1 VERYNFKV
9 IEKKWQDKWEKNKT
23 FSTTIDKNKK
33 KFYCLEMFP
42 YPSGKIHMGHV
53 RNYTIG
59 DVLARFKSLE
69 NYNVLH
75 PMGWDSFGMPAEN
88 AARQNNL
95 DPKTWTEKNISV
107 MKDQLKK
114 LGLSIDWDKE
124 ISTCSPDYYKHQQEF
139 FLELYDKGLVYRKEN
154 YVNWDPVDKTVLAN
168 EQVIDGKGWRSG
180 AIVERKKLNQWFFK
194 ITEFSKELLESLDTL
209 KEWPNKV
216 KIMQKNWIGRS
227 YGCEIKFKIESQ
239 KKIEEI
245 KCYTTR
251 PDTLFG
257 MSFLALSVDHP
268 VAKFYA
274 SDPEFIK
281 FKEECS
287 KTGTTEES
295 IAAAEKLGFKT
306 DLMAINPLDETLKV
320 PVYFANFVLMD
331 YGLGAVFGC
340 PAHDQRD
347 LDFAKKYNL
356 PITPVVRP
364 EKDKEFSIKD
374 KAYTDG
380 GYLFNSKFLNDMKV
394 PNDSIS
400 KTIEYLEKKDIGHK
414 KTNYRLKDWGISRQR
429 YWGCPIPIAYD
440 ENSNPIKIP
449 KSMLPVKLPE
459 INKFETTG
467 NPLDQLHEWK
477 NIMINDKK
485 YTRETDTL
493 DTFVDS
499 SWYFLRFCSASK
511 TDYGYDHEAIKYWMP
526 VDQYIGG
533 VEHAILHLLYS
544 RFFMHALS
552 YKNKS
557 FNIKEPFKGLFT
569 QGMVCHET
577 YKDKNNNWISPDELV
592 VINGEKFLKKN
603 NSESVKVGPSES
615 MSKSKK
621 NTIDPEK
628 IIDKFGADSVR
639 LFILSDSPPEKDVQW
654 SDEGMVSS
662 YKFVQK
668 LWILNQKILGE
679 IEANH
684 PPSSNNS
691 IEKISNQFVKNVT
704 NNINSFSYNK
714 IVANFHEMYSSLNKI
729 VLDKIEKKKLIE
741 NYKKILIA
749 MNPVIPHFS
758 NECLELFNQ
767 KEEIKWPKINEEILV
782 ENNKNFVVQINGKT
796 RGIIEAKKDISE
808 EDLLVKINQNSKLK
822 NYIESKSIKKKI
834 FIPEKLINIIV
845 S

>member
-9 IEKKWQDKWEKNKT
+9 IEKKWQDIWAKNKV
-23 FSTTIDKNKK
+23 FSTIVDKNKK

-59 DVLARFKSLE
+59 DVLARFKTLQ

-114 LGLSIDWDKE
+114 LGLSIDWEKE
-124 ISTCSPDYYKHQQEF
+124 ISTCSPEYYKHQQEF

-216 KIMQKNWIGRS
+216 KVMQQNWIGRS

-274 SDPEFIK
+274 SDSEFIK
-281 FKEECS
+281 FKKECS

-306 DLMAINPLDETLKV
+306 DLEAINPLDKNIKV
-320 PVYFANFVLMD
+320 PVFFANFVLMD

-356 PITPVVRP
+356 SIIPVVRP
-364 EKDKEFSIKD
+364 EKDKEFSID
-374 KAYTDG
+374 YNAYTG
-380 GYLFNSKFLNDMKV
+380 KGYLFNSKFLNNLKV
-394 PNDSIS
+394 PEESIP
-400 KTIEYLEKKDIGHK
+400 KTIEHLEVNNIGER

-440 ENSNPIKIP
+440 ENGNPIKIP

-459 INKFETTG
+459 IDKFETSG
-467 NPLDQLHEWK
+467 NPLDHLEKWK
-477 NIMINDKK
+477 NISIDGKN
-485 YTRETDTL
+485 YIRETDTL

-499 SWYFLRFCSASK
+499 SWYFLRFCSANK
-511 TDYGYDHEAIKYWMP
+511 TDYGFDHEEISYWLP

-544 RFFMHALS
+544 RFFMQALS
-552 YKNKS
+552 YKNVN

-577 YKDKNNNWISPDELV
+577 YRDKNNNWISPDELV
-592 VINGEKFLKKN
+592 DINGKKFLKKN
-603 NSESVKVGPSES
+603 NNEPVIVGPSES

-628 IIDKFGADSVR
+628 IINEYGADSVR
-639 LFILSDSPPEKDVQW
+639 LFILSDSPPEKDIQW
-654 SDEGMVSS
+654 SDEGINSS
-662 YKFVQK
+662 YKFIQK
-668 LWILNQKILGE
+668 LWVLNQKI
-679 IEANH
+679 IEKIKKNH
-684 PPSSNNS
+684 NSSDDDS
-691 IEKISNQFVKNVT
+691 MDKISNQFVKDVT
-704 NNINSFSYNK
+704 NNINNFAYNK
-714 IVANFHEMYSSLNKI
+714 IIANFHEMYSSLNKI
-729 VLDKIEKKKLIE
+729 ISKKIQKEKIIK
-741 NYKKILIA
+741 NYKNILIA
-749 MNPVIPHFS
+749 MSPIIPHFS
-758 NECLELFNQ
+758 KECLELIGE
-767 KEEIKWPKINEEILV
+767 KEEIKWPNVNEKILAESKN
-782 ENNKNFVVQINGKT
+782 NFVVQINGKT
-796 RGIIEAKKDISE
+796 RGIILADKDISE
-808 EDLLVKINQNSKLK
+808 KNLLIEINKVSKLK
-822 NYIESKSIKKKI
+822 NYISGKNIKKKI
-834 FIPEKLINIIV
+834 FVPERLINIII
-845 S
+845 